1 MANTTSSIVYGG
13 YVFKVG
19 DTLKV
24 SNNILYPSITASSG
38 NNINMLNQC
47 VMKIVKIYQGSS
59 GGVAVRN
66 PLQLSWVSGPSGSYN
81 GGGYA
86 RLDQIS
92 LGSGGTSTIVAGNLA
107 LYAFDQRTGGTV
119 DAGGWA
125 ESFYIDWNSY
135 KATNGNSIS
144 HYEIWYS
151 EAPDAGNKPGTWSG
165 RNWVKR
171 VDSTATSGHVFVGT
185 LDQNRSASDWGGRN
199 YWYRFSVVAIGKNG
213 GYSRTDLFT
222 NWLRKCQVHT
232 YNFNLNGG
240 SGAPTVQYKFSG
252 YNFQMPNKPAK
263 TGYSF
268 INWKYGTGA
277 WNPGQMVGTGSLN
290 SNKLPDSNISSITAQ
305 WTANIYTLTI
315 NPNGGIWNGSASQ
328 QSFNQAYGTTK
339 TISTNPT
346 KTGYTFTG
354 WSLSG
359 KGSINGQTFTFS
371 DGNAVLTAQW
381 KISQCTITYIPNGGT
396 GTNQTQTVEYGLG
409 CYIRGAIFSRT
420 GYTLDS
426 WNTSPSGNGVRYNL
440 DAWQSSI
447 TKDITLYAI
456 WQINTWTVSYDANG
470 GINAPSS
477 QTKYYNESL
486 TLSYYAPTKT
496 GYTFLYWNTS
506 IYGSGTTYYPGD
518 SYTSNSNVTL
528 YAQWT
533 ANIYTVKFNANGGN
547 CSISSK
553 NVNYNNSIG
562 TLPVAKRTGYIF
574 NGWYTSSSSGL
585 KIDESYLITDNITL
599 YAHWTAKTS
608 SNTFWRN
615 FDRYDNT
622 YMTKNYTYDSYGQY
636 FPDYWTRT
644 GYTFLGW
651 NNDRTAYEAIFSP
664 NESVSN
670 AWIDSSYPSAD
681 LFAIWNINQYTL
693 TINPNGGT
701 WDGYYGEESFTQNY
715 NSTIYIQDP
724 IRTGYTFKGWLLSGY
739 GHLSDRTFTFG
750 EGNTTLTAQWEI
762 NQYTVK
768 FDANSG
774 LINGTQTSLVKK
786 ISHGSSLGTL
796 PIAEKEFYKFIG
808 WFTSP
813 TGGTQINS
821 NTIVT
826 KNITYYAHYESR
838 FYVYT
843 GGKWVKGNLYSCS
856 GGTWKPVIPVVRIEN
871 QWK

>member
-268 INWKYGTGA
+268 INWRYDSGG
-277 WNPGQMVGTGSLN
+277 WNPGQMVGTGSPN
-290 SNKLPDSNISSITAQ
+290 SNKLPDSNILSIWAQ
-305 WTANIYTLTI
+305 WTANI
-315 NPNGGIWNGSASQ
+315 
-328 QSFNQAYGTTK
+328 
-339 TISTNPT
+339 
-346 KTGYTFTG
+346 
-354 WSLSG
+354 
-359 KGSINGQTFTFS
+359 
-371 DGNAVLTAQW
+371 
-381 KISQCTITYIPNGGT
+381 
-396 GTNQTQTVEYGLG
+396 
-409 CYIRGAIFSRT
+409 
-420 GYTLDS
+420 
-426 WNTSPSGNGVRYNL
+426 
-440 DAWQSSI
+440 
-447 TKDITLYAI
+447 
-456 WQINTWTVSYDANG
+456 
-470 GINAPSS
+470 
-477 QTKYYNESL
+477 
-486 TLSYYAPTKT
+486 
-496 GYTFLYWNTS
+496 
-506 IYGSGTTYYPGD
+506 
-518 SYTSNSNVTL
+518 
-528 YAQWT
+528 
-533 ANIYTVKFNANGGN
+533 
-547 CSISSK
+547 
-553 NVNYNNSIG
+553 
-562 TLPVAKRTGYIF
+562 
-574 NGWYTSSSSGL
+574 
-585 KIDESYLITDNITL
+585 
-599 YAHWTAKTS
+599 
-608 SNTFWRN
+608 
-615 FDRYDNT
+615 
-622 YMTKNYTYDSYGQY
+622 
-636 FPDYWTRT
+636 
-644 GYTFLGW
+644 
-651 NNDRTAYEAIFSP
+651 
-664 NESVSN
+664 
-670 AWIDSSYPSAD
+670 
-681 LFAIWNINQYTL
+681 YTL

-739 GHLSDRTFTFG
+739 GYLSDRTFTFG

-786 ISHGSSLGTL
+786 TSHGSSLGTL

-813 TGGTQINS
+813 TGGTQIS
-821 NTIVT
+821 ENTI
-826 KNITYYAHYESR
+826 ITSDVVYYAHYESR
-838 FYVYT
+838 LYVYT
-843 GGKWVKGNLYSCS
+843 GGKWVKGNLYNCS
-856 GGTWKPVIPVVRIEN
+856 GNTWKPTTLVIRIEN
-871 QWK
+871 QWN

>member
-81 GGGYA
+81 GGGYV

-268 INWKYGTGA
+268 INWKYGTGV

-290 SNKLPDSNISSITAQ
+290 SNKLPDSNISSIT
-305 WTANIYTLTI
+305 
-315 NPNGGIWNGSASQ
+315 
-328 QSFNQAYGTTK
+328 
-339 TISTNPT
+339 
-346 KTGYTFTG
+346 
-354 WSLSG
+354 
-359 KGSINGQTFTFS
+359 
-371 DGNAVLTAQW
+371 
-381 KISQCTITYIPNGGT
+381 
-396 GTNQTQTVEYGLG
+396 
-409 CYIRGAIFSRT
+409 
-420 GYTLDS
+420 
-426 WNTSPSGNGVRYNL
+426 
-440 DAWQSSI
+440 
-447 TKDITLYAI
+447 
-456 WQINTWTVSYDANG
+456 
-470 GINAPSS
+470 
-477 QTKYYNESL
+477 
-486 TLSYYAPTKT
+486 
-496 GYTFLYWNTS
+496 
-506 IYGSGTTYYPGD
+506 
-518 SYTSNSNVTL
+518 
-528 YAQWT
+528 AQWT